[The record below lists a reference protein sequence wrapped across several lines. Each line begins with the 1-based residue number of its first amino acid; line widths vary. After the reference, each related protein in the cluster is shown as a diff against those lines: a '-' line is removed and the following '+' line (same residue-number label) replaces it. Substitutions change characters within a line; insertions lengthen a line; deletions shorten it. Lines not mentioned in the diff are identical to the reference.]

1 MKPNYLKNIPQNW
14 QIKKLKYLFKNVI
27 GGVWGNEAQNDEN
40 DFICIRV
47 ADFNYEKGEV
57 KKNKKFTLRNIK
69 DSEQKNR
76 ILEKGDLLLEKS
88 GGGEK
93 TPVGRIVIFDL
104 DKPAVCSNFIN
115 LLKVQKEYES
125 TFLNYYFAFLY
136 EKGVSKKYINQ
147 TTGIQNLNT
156 SAFFDEK
163 IILPPLSEQQ
173 KIANFLDKKTT
184 ELDTLI
190 KKKKKL
196 IKLLQED
203 EKAFINE
210 KLTDTEGKWEKKKL
224 KYVVS
229 SPLMYGA
236 NEIANEDDRNQPRYI
251 RITDFGKDGYLR
263 STTFKSLSYE
273 IAKNYLLN
281 DGDILF
287 ARSGATVGKTF
298 QFKNY
303 NGIACFAGYLI
314 KATPNTKIILSDF
327 LYYFTKSGYYENWK
341 DSIFVQATIQNIGA
355 DKYSNMYLPCPSIEE
370 QKKIVSEIENH
381 IHKNRQVLEKLSK
394 EVDLLREYRQSL
406 ISEAVTGQLVI

>member
-1 MKPNYLKNIPQNW
+1 MKPNYLENIPQNW
-14 QIKKLKYLFKNVI
+14 QIKKLKYLFENVI

-115 LLKVQKEYES
+115 LLKVRKEYES
-125 TFLNYYFAFLY
+125 TFLNYYFTFLY

-190 KKKKKL
+190 KKKNKL

-210 KLTDTEGKWEKKKL
+210 KLTSKEGKWISRKVNWSFNL
-224 KYVVS
+224 I
-229 SPLMYGA
+229 G
-236 NEIANEDDRNQPRYI
+236 
-251 RITDFGKDGYLR
+251 
-263 STTFKSLSYE
+263 
-273 IAKNYLLN
+273 
-281 DGDILF
+281 
-287 ARSGATVGKTF
+287 SGT
-298 QFKNY
+298 
-303 NGIACFAGYLI
+303 
-314 KATPNTKIILSDF
+314 TPNTNIEEYYKNGTISWVNTGDLNNDILYKSKKKVTELALETHSVLKLYPKNTLLIALYGATIGKVSLLDFEACTNQACCALGESIFFDMKIVFYWFLVNRQKIIDL
-327 LYYFTKSGYYENWK
+327 GYGGG
-341 DSIFVQATIQNIGA
+341 QPNISQ
-355 DKYSNMYLPCPSIEE
+355 DIIKNLRLPCPPIEE

-394 EVDLLREYRQSL
+394 EVDLLKEYRQSL

>member
-1 MKPNYLKNIPQNW
+1 MKPNYLENIPQNW

-210 KLTDTEGKWEKKKL
+210 KLTDTEGKWEKTKL
-224 KYVVS
+224 KY
-229 SPLMYGA
+229 
-236 NEIANEDDRNQPRYI
+236 ITI
-251 RITDFGKDGYLR
+251 RIGDGIHSTPNYTDNSDILFINGNNLINGKIKANKKTNTVSLDEFEKYNLNIQKGAILISINGTLGNLAIFNSEKIVLGKSAAYIECSKDIYNYFLYFYFKT
-263 STTFKSLSYE
+263 SIFEHYMEKSLSGTT
-273 IAKNYLLN
+273 IKNLSLFTIRNMSILLPN
-281 DGDILF
+281 
-287 ARSGATVGKTF
+287 
-298 QFKNY
+298 
-303 NGIACFAGYLI
+303 LI
-314 KATPNTKIILSDF
+314 
-327 LYYFTKSGYYENWK
+327 
-341 DSIFVQATIQNIGA
+341 
-355 DKYSNMYLPCPSIEE
+355 E
-370 QKKIVSEIENH
+370 QKKTVSEIENH